1 MFTVIVHQKK
11 VVTVI
16 KLALILVLFFSAIV
30 VTVAPPTSIGG
41 TVASGPETED
51 YRSDFLNL
59 CDWAC
64 EFLKTD
70 EGQQAFLESYVVRGL
85 SVCYDI
91 TKNKKYFDACTAWA
105 DTVLLNQERMIP
117 SGAYYMNYGRK
128 PGEKKGEWFV
138 ADSSS
143 IAMGILA
150 TRARSTDEAQRR
162 RYIRSL
168 KSFADL
174 VSRNF
179 VRESGGIT
187 DGYWKKSDKE
197 WWCSTALF
205 GAFCFLLYDQIN
217 ETKYLDVGLNAIDW
231 LLKFDYRN
239 DATTPSFE
247 RGAPSVLFYMLE
259 AYCAGLPHLERGS
272 DRRKEVLARFSEAV
286 AWLIENQNE
295 NGTWN
300 YKWWWGAK
308 QPGLPLFLTIYE
320 TYFPRDKGVKKAGKK
335 AFGFLQSMTIPK
347 GIHYK
352 STTDKKLRIAFQE
365 AVFSMMSFAEKVSH
379 SSIYSLHAP

>member
-1 MFTVIVHQKK
+1 MTVV
-11 VVTVI
+11 
-16 KLALILVLFFSAIV
+16 KLALILFLFFSAIV
-30 VTVAPPTSIGG
+30 VTVAPPASIGG

-59 CDWAC
+59 IDWAC

-70 EGQQAFLESYVVRGL
+70 EGQQAFLESYAVRGL
-85 SVCYDI
+85 SVCYDM
-91 TKNKKYFDACTAWA
+91 TKDEKYFDACTTWA
-105 DTVLLNQERMIP
+105 DTVLLNQEKMIP

-143 IAMGILA
+143 IAMGVLA
-150 TRARSTDEAQRR
+150 SRARSTDEAHRR

-174 VSRNF
+174 VIHNF
-179 VRESGGIT
+179 VRKSGGIT

-205 GAFCFLLYDQIN
+205 GAFCFLLYDQTN

-247 RGAPSVLFYMLE
+247 KGAPSVLFYMLE
-259 AYCAGLPHLERGS
+259 AYCAGLPYLERGS

-286 AWLIENQNE
+286 AWLTENQNE
-295 NGTWN
+295 NGSWN
-300 YKWWWGAK
+300 YKGWWGAK
-308 QPGLPLFLTIYE
+308 QPGLSLFLTIYE
-320 TYFPRDKGVKKAGKK
+320 TYFPRDKEVKKAGEK
-335 AFGFLQSMTIPK
+335 AFGFLQSMAIPK
-347 GIHYK
+347 GIHKK
-352 STTDKKLRIAFQE
+352 STTDKKLRISFQK

-379 SSIYSLHAP
+379 RSIYSMHAP